1 MRYLIAV
8 LLALPG
14 VAMAADTIPGP
25 IVAAV
30 VRVYDGDMIALHA
43 YPWPGMTI
51 RTAVRVNGIDTPDI
65 RGLCDAEKEL
75 AKRARDYV
83 RATVGDHVQLTNIT
97 LGKYAGRVIADVLL
111 ADGRSLTALLIAE
124 GLGREYHGG
133 RREGWCDGE

>member
-14 VAMAADTIPGP
+14 VAMAADAIPGP

-30 VRVYDGDMIALHA
+30 VRVYDGDTLTVNA

-51 RTAVRVNGIDTPDI
+51 RTAVRVNGIDTPEI

-75 AKRARDYV
+75 AKQARDYV
-83 RATVGDHVQLTNIT
+83 RATVGEHVQLTNIT
-97 LGKYAGRVIADVLL
+97 LGKYAGRIIADVLL
-111 ADGRSLTALLIAE
+111 ADGRSLAALLITE
-124 GLGREYHGG
+124 GLGREYDGG
-133 RREGWCDGE
+133 QRERWCDGD

>member
-14 VAMAADTIPGP
+14 VAMAADAIPGP

-30 VRVYDGDMIALHA
+30 VRVYDGDTLTVNA

-51 RTAVRVNGIDTPDI
+51 RTAVRVNGIDTPEI

-75 AKRARDYV
+75 AKQARDYV
-83 RATVGDHVQLTNIT
+83 RATVGEHVQLTNIT
-97 LGKYAGRVIADVLL
+97 LGKYAGRIIADV
-111 ADGRSLTALLIAE
+111 APVDGRSPGPSWIAAIPRRSLLSRANNNNT
-124 GLGREYHGG
+124 HNS
-133 RREGWCDGE
+133 